1 MFWLINITIKLNF
14 FKGVLV
20 FDNRKVNRV
29 MLYIQ
34 ITGIYTV
41 HYRIENIFIDFIFIL
56 AENVEEIKKSN
67 KISTTQGI
75 VILKKP
81 TTIFYI
87 YIN

>member
-34 ITGIYTV
+34 ITDIYTV

>member
-67 KISTTQGI
+67 KISTTQGM

>member
-87 YIN
+87 YID

>member
-87 YIN
+87 YVN

>member
-20 FDNRKVNRV
+20 FDNRKVNRI

-87 YIN
+87 YVN

>member
-14 FKGVLV
+14 FKGVMV

>member
-75 VILKKP
+75 VILKK
-81 TTIFYI
+81 TNNNILYL
-87 YIN
+87 Y

>member
-75 VILKKP
+75 VILKKT

-87 YIN
+87 YID